1 MQITDIQNLIDNKLE
16 PNAQEWA
23 MDVEDILT
31 ELDSLTPEVIEL
43 LAYIKNHNTQGQ
55 RAFPTQADTVVDN
68 FKKNY

>member
-31 ELDSLTPEVIEL
+31 ELDSLTPEGINE
-43 LAYIKNHNTQGQ
+43 NEQ
-55 RAFPTQADTVVDN
+55 RRAC
-68 FKKNY
+68 KKNKRQNRYDRNST